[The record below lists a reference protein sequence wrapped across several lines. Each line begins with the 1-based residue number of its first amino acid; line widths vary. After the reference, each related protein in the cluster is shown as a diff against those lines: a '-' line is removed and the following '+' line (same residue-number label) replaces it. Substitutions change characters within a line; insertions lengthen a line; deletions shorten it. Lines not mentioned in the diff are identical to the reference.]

1 MGKELELLQK
11 MELTAE
17 NRQKLEALI
26 TEAKKTGKVSS
37 KHLVETL
44 DDVDATQAQTEQ
56 FYDILEQA
64 GIEIDVSDVLDLIGS
79 ADMDNPTLSEMQAIE
94 DEGLPEDLE
103 TPEAMPEDVETA
115 KLDDPVRMYLKEIG
129 RIKLLSPEEEQE
141 VARAMAEGDEKTREA
156 ARKRMSEANLRL
168 VVSIAKRYVGR
179 GMQLLD
185 LIQRELA
192 LMESREDGDQHIGVM
207 LNIVQIEV
215 VFIIVVSAFVGVE
228 IALQL
233 LLHPA
238 ILRLRTEHRVILA
251 EIRGSDN
258 RRAGRGEHRTRA
270 DTGTEQN
277 EKDNSDADP
286 DEDLLVVLKEL
297 LELVGH
303 LFAELLAGILR
314 GSPGSLRTG
323 IPCSGIFLLDVLL
336 LVVLVHVLL
345 LHLRMLL
352 LISLIL
358 ELGVSYIR
366 LMFQL
371 GNLLIR
377 LVDTAFPMM
386 TEMPRS
392 GLSGNLCF
400 MRRLNRRVFLLDLM
414 DFAVNAG
421 SKGVTDLADGFIC
434 LKLQLAFALG
444 LFQLILKMKAGFAL
458 SGLFIK
464 DTLFLENLVRGQLF
478 TGSIQTLMC
487 LLRLPFEL
495 LHPLRG
501 RDGIVRDQL
510 CGGGFRRLSEN
521 GICIH
526 CFHCRGLAQLVCDN
540 CFGNHRAG
548 MRRNAVLL

>member
-1 MGKELELLQK
+1 MGEIEVFELHVADVVVIRDAIGFRVRVAVCVRPCVGLR
-11 MELTAE
+11 A
-17 NRQKLEALI
+17 
-26 TEAKKTGKVSS
+26 VSGF
-37 KHLVETL
+37 
-44 DDVDATQAQTEQ
+44 DDDLFGE
-56 FYDILEQA
+56 
-64 GIEIDVSDVLDLIGS
+64 DVLLFKQHLER
-79 ADMDNPTLSEMQAIE
+79 TLH
-94 DEGLPEDLE
+94 
-103 TPEAMPEDVETA
+103 
-115 KLDDPVRMYLKEIG
+115 
-129 RIKLLSPEEEQE
+129 
-141 VARAMAEGDEKTREA
+141 
-156 ARKRMSEANLRL
+156 
-168 VVSIAKRYVGR
+168 
-179 GMQLLD
+179 

-192 LMESREDGDQHIGVM
+192 LMESRENGDQHIGVM
-207 LNIVQIEV
+207 LNIIQIEV
-215 VFIIVVSAFVGVE
+215 IFVIVMSAFIVIQ

-238 ILRLRTEHRVILA
+238 ILRLRAEHRVILA

-277 EKDNSDADP
+277 EKGNSDADP
-286 DEDLLVVLKEL
+286 DEDLLVLLKEL
-297 LELVGH
+297 LDLVGH
-303 LFAELLAGILR
+303 LLTELLAGILC

-323 IPCSGIFLLDVLL
+323 ISSGGIFLLDVLL

-352 LISLIL
+352 LIFLIL
-358 ELGVSYIR
+358 ELRISDIR
-366 LMFQL
+366 LVFQL

-377 LVDTAFPMM
+377 LVDAAFPMM

-464 DTLFLENLVRGQLF
+464 DTLFLENLVCGQLF

-501 RDGIVRDQL
+501 RDGIVRERL
-510 CGGGFRRLSEN
+510 CRGSLRRLSEN
-521 GICIH
+521 GICING
-526 CFHCRGLAQLVCDN
+526 FNRRGLAQLVGDN
-540 CFGNHRAG
+540 RFGNHRAG
-548 MRRNAVLL
+548 MRRNAVLLQSRRLERSL

>member
-1 MGKELELLQK
+1 M
-11 MELTAE
+11 
-17 NRQKLEALI
+17 
-26 TEAKKTGKVSS
+26 
-37 KHLVETL
+37 
-44 DDVDATQAQTEQ
+44 
-56 FYDILEQA
+56 
-64 GIEIDVSDVLDLIGS
+64 
-79 ADMDNPTLSEMQAIE
+79 
-94 DEGLPEDLE
+94 
-103 TPEAMPEDVETA
+103 
-115 KLDDPVRMYLKEIG
+115 
-129 RIKLLSPEEEQE
+129 
-141 VARAMAEGDEKTREA
+141 
-156 ARKRMSEANLRL
+156 
-168 VVSIAKRYVGR
+168 
-179 GMQLLD
+179 
-185 LIQRELA
+185 
-192 LMESREDGDQHIGVM
+192 
-207 LNIVQIEV
+207 

-233 LLHPA
+233 LLHLA
-238 ILRLRTEHRVILA
+238 ILRFCAQHRVILA

-277 EKDNSDADP
+277 EKGNSDADP
-286 DEDLLVVLKEL
+286 DEDLLVLLKEL
-297 LELVGH
+297 LDLVGR
-303 LFAELLAGILR
+303 LLTELLAGILC

-323 IPCSGIFLLDVLL
+323 ISSGGIFLLDVLL

-358 ELGVSYIR
+358 ELGISDIR

-371 GNLLIR
+371 GDLLIR
-377 LVDTAFPMM
+377 LVDAAFPMM

-400 MRRLNRRVFLLDLM
+400 MRRLNRRVFLFDLM

-421 SKGVTDLADGFIC
+421 SESVTDLADGFLC

-458 SGLFIK
+458 AGLFIK
-464 DTLFLENLVRGQLF
+464 DARLLENLVRGQLF
-478 TGSIQTLMC
+478 TGDIQTLMR
-487 LLRLPFEL
+487 LLGLPFEL

-501 RDGIVRDQL
+501 RDGIVRDRL

-526 CFHCRGLAQLVCDN
+526 CFNRRGLAQLVRDN
-540 CFGNHRAG
+540 RFGNHRAG
-548 MRRNAVLL
+548 VRRNAMLLQSRRLERRFRRQRFRYILGWIFCPFLFCDGRFRGRLCVVILGVFRLKLTVLTAHLHLFLFLRRKSFGRLGCLSGLHQLGIFRTF

>member
-1 MGKELELLQK
+1 MGEIEVF
-11 MELTAE
+11 
-17 NRQKLEALI
+17 KLHVADVVVI
-26 TEAKKTGKVSS
+26 RDAIGFRVRVAVCVRPCVGFRAVSGF
-37 KHLVETL
+37 
-44 DDVDATQAQTEQ
+44 DDNLFGE
-56 FYDILEQA
+56 
-64 GIEIDVSDVLDLIGS
+64 DVLLFKQHLER
-79 ADMDNPTLSEMQAIE
+79 TLH
-94 DEGLPEDLE
+94 
-103 TPEAMPEDVETA
+103 
-115 KLDDPVRMYLKEIG
+115 
-129 RIKLLSPEEEQE
+129 
-141 VARAMAEGDEKTREA
+141 
-156 ARKRMSEANLRL
+156 
-168 VVSIAKRYVGR
+168 
-179 GMQLLD
+179 

-192 LMESREDGDQHIGVM
+192 LMESRENGDQHIGIM

-215 VFIIVVSAFVGVE
+215 VFIVVVSAFVGVE

-233 LLHPA
+233 LLHLA
-238 ILRLRTEHRVILA
+238 ILCLRAKHRVILA
-251 EIRGSDN
+251 EIRGRND

-270 DTGTEQN
+270 DSGTEQN
-277 EKDNSDADP
+277 EKGNSDADP
-286 DEDLLVVLKEL
+286 DEDLLVLLKEL
-297 LELVGH
+297 LDLVGH

-366 LMFQL
+366 LVFQL

-377 LVDTAFPMM
+377 LVDAAFPMM

-392 GLSGNLCF
+392 GLNGNLCF

-421 SKGVTDLADGFIC
+421 NKGVTDLADGFIC

-478 TGSIQTLMC
+478 TGSIQTLM
-487 LLRLPFEL
+487 RLF
-495 LHPLRG
+495 
-501 RDGIVRDQL
+501 
-510 CGGGFRRLSEN
+510 
-521 GICIH
+521 
-526 CFHCRGLAQLVCDN
+526 
-540 CFGNHRAG
+540 
-548 MRRNAVLL
+548 